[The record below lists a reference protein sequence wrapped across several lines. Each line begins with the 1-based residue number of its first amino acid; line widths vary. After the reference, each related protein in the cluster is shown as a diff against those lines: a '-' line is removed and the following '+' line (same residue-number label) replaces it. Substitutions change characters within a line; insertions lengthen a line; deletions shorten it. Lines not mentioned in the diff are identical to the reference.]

1 MNDSSR
7 DVVLVAGASGFV
19 GRALGRAL
27 AERYRPVG
35 LSRIDRP
42 GSDGYAAFV
51 QCDLLSLE
59 DTERALR
66 GARYAV
72 YLVHSMMPAS
82 RLTQASFDDLDLL
95 CADNFARAAKK
106 AGVERIV
113 YLGGLVPRGGAEL
126 SEHLQSR
133 VDVERVLGSTG
144 VPVTVLRAGLVL
156 GAQGSSYQILARLVR
171 RLPLMLC
178 PAWTKTKTQPV
189 ALADVVSLLAFA
201 VGDEASSGGTYDVG
215 TPEVVS
221 YLEIMQRFS
230 ALAGLER
237 RFIGI
242 PLFSPG
248 LSRLWVSLITGAPR
262 ALAAPLVESLR
273 HEMTV
278 RDHALAEAAGLR
290 PTPFEEA
297 LSGSI
302 AEERVVG
309 GSERAFQFA
318 TASKPSGRSTVT
330 SVQRMR
336 LPDAHDAAW
345 AAHEYARWLG
355 RSMGW
360 LLRIDVAESGTI
372 EFRLRALGFVLLA
385 LSPVAERSQ
394 ADRFLYRVSGGMLA
408 VPGQSGTFEVREVGG
423 DRTLL
428 TIIRDF
434 EPRLPWWIYRSSQAL
449 VHEWI
454 MRAFGRAL
462 ATAG

>member
-1 MNDSSR
+1 
-7 DVVLVAGASGFV
+7 
-19 GRALGRAL
+19 
-27 AERYRPVG
+27 
-35 LSRIDRP
+35 
-42 GSDGYAAFV
+42 
-51 QCDLLSLE
+51 
-59 DTERALR
+59 
-66 GARYAV
+66 
-72 YLVHSMMPAS
+72 MMPAS

-113 YLGGLVPRGGAEL
+113 YLGGLVPRGRTEL

-133 VDVERVLGSTG
+133 VEVEHVLASTG

-156 GAQGSSYQILARLVR
+156 GAQGSSYQMLARLVR
-171 RLPLMLC
+171 RLPFMLC

-201 VGDEASSGGTYDVG
+201 VGDEATSGGTYDVG

-221 YLEIMQRFS
+221 YLEIMKRFS

-290 PTPFEEA
+290 PTPFDEA

-302 AEERVVG
+302 AEERVSAG
-309 GSERAFQFA
+309 PSAPSSSRRRASRA
-318 TASKPSGRSTVT
+318 G
-330 SVQRMR
+330 
-336 LPDAHDAAW
+336 
-345 AAHEYARWLG
+345 AR
-355 RSMGW
+355 R
-360 LLRIDVAESGTI
+360 
-372 EFRLRALGFVLLA
+372 
-385 LSPVAERSQ
+385 
-394 ADRFLYRVSGGMLA
+394 
-408 VPGQSGTFEVREVGG
+408 
-423 DRTLL
+423 
-428 TIIRDF
+428 
-434 EPRLPWWIYRSSQAL
+434 
-449 VHEWI
+449 
-454 MRAFGRAL
+454 
-462 ATAG
+462 